1 MSPTIRIDEEVFK
14 ALQKDA
20 KPFVDTPNDVLR
32 RLLGL
37 NGSSAKRRSAR
48 RGRNVYVAPDGGR
61 YTSRQLVER
70 FGLEILGGEMFA
82 KVMGD
87 PHNWGLSHQAD
98 RIAKHKGYSKSEA

>member
-1 MSPTIRIDEEVFK
+1 MSPTIRIDEQVFN
-14 ALQKDA
+14 ALQSRA
-20 KPFVDTPNDVLR
+20 QPFVDTPNDVLR

-37 NGSSAKRRSAR
+37 DGSSAKRRSTR

-70 FGLEILGGEMFA
+70 FGLEVLGGEMFE

-98 RIAKHKGYSKSEA
+98 RIAKHKGYSKPKA